1 MEQPYVWQPTDLM
14 EAIAW
19 PTLKLR
25 DEARTRLAAVWL
37 IAERQCAN
45 GYRTH
50 RYPRRCGWVPFRLC
64 RPRQLRS
71 HFLWE
76 LTFSSGT
83 DLRSQHSGT
92 D

>member
-50 RYPRRCGWVPFRLC
+50 RYPRRCGWVHSGSVGLGSSVLISYR
-64 RPRQLRS
+64 
-71 HFLWE
+71 E